1 MSVCGTGENVKHDFN
16 FVFSLVFSRMY
27 WEKGF
32 TIQHWAKTVILVTL
46 MCVTTAG
53 AWVIIHVYVD
63 PIVRILTAGS
73 AVIIGYVCIKMLG
86 ENTMSAYQRAKVSSI
101 DIVATSPTDSL
112 NTICQDFGSSSSSGS
127 SGGGIGR
134 L

>member
-1 MSVCGTGENVKHDFN
+1 MRLRIDIINILLIHF
-16 FVFSLVFSRMY
+16 RMY

-46 MCVTTAG
+46 MSITTAG

-63 PIVRILTAGS
+63 PIIRVLTAGF
-73 AVIIGYVCIKMLG
+73 AVLIGYVCIKMLG
-86 ENTMSAYQRAKVSSI
+86 ENTMTAYQRAKVSSI
-101 DIVATSPTDSL
+101 NIVTTTPTESL
-112 NTICQDFGSSSSSGS
+112 NTICQDMGSTS
-127 SGGGIGR
+127 SGGSGGG

>member
-1 MSVCGTGENVKHDFN
+1 
-16 FVFSLVFSRMY
+16 MY

-86 ENTMSAYQRAKVSSI
+86 ENTMTAYQRAKVSSW
-101 DIVATSPTDSL
+101 
-112 NTICQDFGSSSSSGS
+112 NY
-127 SGGGIGR
+127 
-134 L
+134 

>member
-1 MSVCGTGENVKHDFN
+1 
-16 FVFSLVFSRMY
+16 MY

-112 NTICQDFGSSSSSGS
+112 STICQDFGSSSSSSGS
-127 SGGGIGR
+127 RGGGIGR

>member
-1 MSVCGTGENVKHDFN
+1 
-16 FVFSLVFSRMY
+16 MY

-46 MCVTTAG
+46 ICVTSAG

-63 PIVRILTAGS
+63 PIVRVLTAGF
-73 AVIIGYVCIKMLG
+73 AVLIGYVCVKMLG

-101 DIVATSPTDSL
+101 NIATSPSAGNSPTESL
-112 NTICQDFGSSSSSGS
+112 NTICQDLAGSSSSR
-127 SGGGIGR
+127 GGV

>member
-1 MSVCGTGENVKHDFN
+1 
-16 FVFSLVFSRMY
+16 MY

-112 NTICQDFGSSSSSGS
+112 NTICQDFGSSSSSSGS